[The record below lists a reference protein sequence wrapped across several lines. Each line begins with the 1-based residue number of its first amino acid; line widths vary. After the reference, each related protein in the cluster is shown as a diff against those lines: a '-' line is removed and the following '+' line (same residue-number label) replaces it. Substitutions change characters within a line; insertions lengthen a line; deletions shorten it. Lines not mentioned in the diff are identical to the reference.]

1 MATEFDHI
9 QKMIDDLFDEARD
22 LASDPDSWAGGMTPT
37 ACLAQDPTGA
47 LRPILN
53 ERAAERLRAIKR
65 ARRAL
70 MAAMF
75 DLLAG

>member
-1 MATEFDHI
+1 METEFNHL

-22 LASDPDSWAGGMTPT
+22 LADDPDSWAGGMTPA
-37 ACLAQDPTGA
+37 ACLAQDPTGG

-53 ERAAERLRAIKR
+53 EHALVRLRAIKR

-70 MAAMF
+70 MVAKF
-75 DLLAG
+75 DLAD